1 MYIEKERKFL
11 VLNEKYHDVAMRHI
25 PIRQGYLSTDPERTV
40 RIRQRG
46 DHAYITV
53 KGPSDP
59 TGVTRVEWEK
69 SISIDELN
77 VLMPLC
83 LPGVI
88 SKIRHEVIWGENLIE
103 VDEFLGDNLGLII
116 AEIEYEKN
124 GAFPDILPDWIGQE
138 VTGDVRYYNSA
149 LSDNPYKNWE

>member
-1 MYIEKERKFL
+1 MFVEKERKFL
-11 VLNEKYHDVAMRHI
+11 ILNDDYKNLSIRHI
-25 PIRQGYLSTDPERTV
+25 PIRQGYLSVDVERTV
-40 RIRQRG
+40 RIRQKG

-53 KGPSDP
+53 KGASDP
-59 TGVTRVEWEK
+59 TGTSRIEWEK

-88 SKIRHEVIWGENLIE
+88 SKIRHEVIWEENLIE
-103 VDEFLGDNLGLII
+103 VDEFLGDNLGLVI

-138 VTGDVRYYNSA
+138 VTGDARYYNSA
-149 LSDNPYKNWE
+149 LSENPYKSWE